1 MNTAEI
7 LDRKRSRLYFIHIKW
22 VENQRLKM
30 TVENNRDFE
39 TPAQRA
45 LLYKRWAN
53 VCANLGYHYFAQKW
67 HDLRVSLITD
77 YADAKRSG
85 EV

>member
-1 MNTAEI
+1 
-7 LDRKRSRLYFIHIKW
+7 
-22 VENQRLKM
+22 M
-30 TVENNRDFE
+30 TIENNRDFE

-77 YADAKRSG
+77 YADAKRAG
-85 EV
+85 KCEVCFGL